1 MTNIKK
7 GMKKV
12 KKGIRFYIALWG
24 AKAGTVL
31 LKLLRRNA
39 TFFPGKFAL
48 KVCPGFIGKIE
59 KPKTIVAVTRNK
71 WKNYSM

>member
-1 MTNIKK
+1 MKK
-7 GMKKV
+7 GLK
-12 KKGIRFYIALWG
+12 FYIALWG

-48 KVCPGFIGKIE
+48 KVCPDFIGKIE
-59 KPKTIVAVTRNK
+59 KPKTIIAGL
-71 WKNYSM
+71 